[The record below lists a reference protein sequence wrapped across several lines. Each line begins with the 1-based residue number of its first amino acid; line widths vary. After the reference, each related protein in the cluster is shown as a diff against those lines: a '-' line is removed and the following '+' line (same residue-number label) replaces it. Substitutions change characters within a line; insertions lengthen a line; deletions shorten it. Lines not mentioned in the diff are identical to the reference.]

1 MRTPQLLAAI
11 QEAIGQDIAVENT
24 FLVVKWPGRA
34 FEIPWHQ
41 DGIDA
46 RLELDPDRSVSAWLA
61 ISDATVSNGCL
72 HAVPGSH
79 HFGYL
84 PFSSEAEHGAERGRA
99 DQATGFTADTSTAL
113 PLPAGSALLMDS
125 RLLHR
130 SGTNT
135 SNGARVGLNV
145 RSLIQP
151 PPANTTSPRIGPG
164 RSLPSRQPYGPASP
178 TTPSSGLQRARSP
191 SCSAPLSPSPPRP
204 ASNPTSTTL
213 DMNVQSGAS
222 HHHRSNNRASQ
233 LRRYLSSRSRLSSS
247 IRASW

>member
-1 MRTPQLLAAI
+1 MTSTGGILGPRGFRTGIEWSAPSAARARAAQLVAEHRTRRQEIIRNPHLDTEWARAAVRAPQLLAAVR
-11 QEAIGQDIAVENT
+11 EAIGQDIAVENT

-61 ISDATVSNGCL
+61 ISDAALDNGCL
-72 HAVPGSH
+72 HAVVGSH
-79 HFGYL
+79 QFGYL

-99 DQATGFTADTSTAL
+99 DQATGFTADASTVL

-145 RSLIQP
+145 RY
-151 PPANTTSPRIGPG
+151 AAPG
-164 RSLPSRQPYGPASP
+164 GIRRRDPQ
-178 TTPSSGLQRARSP
+178 
-191 SCSAPLSPSPPRP
+191 SPSPDPI
-204 ASNPTSTTL
+204 
-213 DMNVQSGAS
+213 SGTG
-222 HHHRSNNRASQ
+222 
-233 LRRYLSSRSRLSSS
+233 
-247 IRASW
+247 W

>member
-1 MRTPQLLAAI
+1 MTRTNGVLGRRGLRTGFEWSAPGAARARAAQLLAEHRAQQREIIRNPHLSAEWARTAVRASQLLAAV
-11 QEAIGQDIAVENT
+11 QGAIGPDVAVENT

-61 ISDATVSNGCL
+61 ISDATVINGCL

-84 PFSSEAEHGAERGRA
+84 PLAPEDEHGAARGRA
-99 DQATGFTADTSTAL
+99 DQASGFASDKAATL
-113 PLPAGSALLMDS
+113 PLRAGTALLMDS

-135 SNGARVGLNV
+135 SDGARVGLNI
-145 RSLIQP
+145 RYI
-151 PPANTTSPRIGPG
+151 APG
-164 RSLPSRQPYGPASP
+164 GIRRRDPQ
-178 TTPSSGLQRARSP
+178 
-191 SCSAPLSPSPPRP
+191 SPSPDP
-204 ASNPTSTTL
+204 
-213 DMNVQSGAS
+213 VSGTG
-222 HHHRSNNRASQ
+222 
-233 LRRYLSSRSRLSSS
+233 
-247 IRASW
+247 W